1 MNLQLI
7 YTTIAAGFTTLGF
20 AILYNIP
27 RRTLLPCSLIGSFGW
42 FIYFFTSE
50 ILEIQLF
57 VAAGAASLGIAVV
70 SQLFARRF
78 SVPVTI
84 FSIPAIIPFVPGGS
98 AYNGMRAFVM
108 GEYLIATGYV
118 IDTFIIAGAIALGLT
133 VNTAIFQV
141 LSPKA
146 IIQQGRRYLP

>member
-1 MNLQLI
+1 MLLDI
-7 YTTIAAGFTTLGF
+7 IITTIAALFTSLGF

-27 RRTLLPCSLIGSFGW
+27 RKTLPVSALIGGSGWAVYYSLINGLGF
-42 FIYFFTSE
+42 
-50 ILEIQLF
+50 QLF
-57 VAAGAASLGIAVV
+57 VGAAAASLFIAVV
-70 SQLFARRF
+70 SQLSARRF

-84 FSIPAIIPFVPGGS
+84 LSIPAIIPIVPGGS
-98 AYNGMRAFVM
+98 AYNGMRAFIM
-108 GEYLIATGYV
+108 GEYIVATGYV

-146 IIQQGRRYLP
+146 IVQQGRRYLP